1 MFHRLRTH
9 LNPASLIAMVALFVA
24 LGGVSY
30 AAATIGSKEIKN
42 NSIRS
47 VDVRN
52 GGLTGKDLRK
62 DSVGGAK
69 IKESTLGQVP
79 SAQQAQDAVNAES
92 ATNAQNAVKAQ
103 SADNAVNA
111 ESATSAQTAA
121 AVGPNGVGT
130 GALQSGS
137 VSASKLAATTRRST
151 AVSVAAGGTQ
161 LVTAGCQPGERMLS
175 GGGVWS
181 GGIGAAAA
189 NLHVVHSFPTAGGT
203 WSVRVY
209 NGTAA
214 ARDFTAYAHC
224 LTN

>member
-1 MFHRLRTH
+1 MFRSTLKH

-30 AAATIGSKEIKN
+30 AAATIGSAEIKN

-47 VDVRN
+47 IDVRN

-79 SAQQAQDAVNAES
+79 TAAKADSADTATSATTAQDAVNA
-92 ATNAQNAVKAQ
+92 Q
-103 SADNAVNA
+103 NAVNA
-111 ESATSAQTAA
+111 QDAVNAQNAA

-130 GALQSGS
+130 AAVQNGA
-137 VSASKLAATTRRST
+137 VRASKLGGRVVRTGT
-151 AVSVAAGGTQ
+151 AVSVPNGTSR
-161 LVTAGCQPGERMLS
+161 LVTALCQPGETMLS
-175 GGGVWS
+175 GGAIWAGVS
-181 GGIGAAAA
+181 NATDASQ
-189 NLHVVHSFPTAGGT
+189 LHVVHSYPIGATS
-203 WSVRVY
+203 W
-209 NGTAA
+209 A
-214 ARDFTAYAHC
+214 ARGYNATGAAVTLTPRALC